1 MKKFLI
7 ILCAL
12 SLVFV
17 SACDNRSNT
26 QNDTTTLADYK
37 SSTTEAIKNKFTSND
52 ITSNTVATENLSTKD
67 EQTPF
72 DNTENK
78 TEDGFSKSKKE
89 TTSQTDKGTTNTEVN
104 NFNSK
109 NQSEEII
116 TKGSPPFCYFTLE
129 QLKTYKNACETMS
142 EKEFERF
149 VKNSRNFAD
158 SNIDNL
164 ETAQTVMKA
173 IEDTTV
179 ILLDGEKSNFY
190 EIAYHEKSLYIS
202 QPVIMSETK
211 NLVCTYYTNLSEE
224 NVKTHHENTEY
235 ITYLTDV
242 TANGVTANV
251 YIYPNG
257 DVDELYAEMFVD
269 GTRITYRVTE
279 EQTIEEF
286 EADFARL
293 QFVKIGDLLKE

>member
-1 MKKFLI
+1 MKRYFLFLI
-7 ILCAL
+7 LVVSIFL
-12 SLVFV
+12 SSCEIDKTSKLE
-17 SACDNRSNT
+17 
-26 QNDTTTLADYK
+26 TTTNFDNITTTHITETNKSDETTTKMFETQQIQGEFLGEK
-37 SSTTEAIKNKFTSND
+37 SSATNSKIND
-52 ITSNTVATENLSTKD
+52 ITTKKQISDAT
-67 EQTPF
+67 
-72 DNTENK
+72 
-78 TEDGFSKSKKE
+78 SKE
-89 TTSQTDKGTTNTEVN
+89 
-104 NFNSK
+104 
-109 NQSEEII
+109 
-116 TKGSPPFCYFTLE
+116 PPPVCYFTFD
-129 QLKTYKNACETMS
+129 QLKVFKNACETMN
-142 EKEFERF
+142 EDEFSQF
-149 VKNSRNFAD
+149 IKNSRNLLD
-158 SNIDNL
+158 GSINNL
-164 ETAQTVMKA
+164 ETAQIALKA

-242 TANGVTANV
+242 SVNGVTANV

-257 DVDELYAEMFVD
+257 DVDEFYAEMFVD
-269 GTRITYRVTE
+269 GTRISYRVTE

-293 QFVKIGDLLKE
+293 EFVKIGDLLNE

>member
-1 MKKFLI
+1 MKRYFLLLILVVFILSSSCGVDNVSKFEETTSFNN
-7 ILCAL
+7 L
-12 SLVFV
+12 S
-17 SACDNRSNT
+17 
-26 QNDTTTLADYK
+26 TTHIFKDEI
-37 SSTTEAIKNKFTSND
+37 TTEAFETQQTSRKL
-52 ITSNTVATENLSTKD
+52 I
-67 EQTPF
+67 
-72 DNTENK
+72 ENK
-78 TEDGFSKSKKE
+78 NS
-89 TTSQTDKGTTNTEVN
+89 TTNSKINKLTT
-104 NFNSK
+104 K
-109 NQSEEII
+109 NQISDTISKE
-116 TKGSPPFCYFTLE
+116 PPPVCYFTLE
-129 QLKTYKNACETMS
+129 QLKMYKNACESMT
-142 EKEFERF
+142 EDEFIRF
-149 VKNSRNFAD
+149 AKNSRNLLD
-158 SNIDNL
+158 GSINNL
-164 ETAQTVMKA
+164 KAAQIALNA

-251 YIYPNG
+251 YLYPNG
-257 DVDELYAEMFVD
+257 DVDELYAEMFID

-293 QFVKIGDLLKE
+293 EFVKIGDLLNE